1 MNFSIQTQLHS
12 CWQWQVNNCCLS
24 TYHHLINCI
33 HNIVHLVSRYETIV
47 VHIIK
52 PKRPYKFDATTQFK
66 MFVREFG
73 RKRRRTSRRDRQN
86 LAFGTYNKKK
96 HKKHSFESQTGF
108 SSFVARFL
116 SSKIQKA
123 GNKETKN
130 TYNHNFS
137 FENSVIIKT
146 LKKFSCFLI
155 FPKWK
160 CFFAFG
166 IFFCKK
172 Y

>member
-1 MNFSIQTQLHS
+1 MISE
-12 CWQWQVNNCCLS
+12 QWLPPSDIS

-33 HNIVHLVSRYETIV
+33 HNIVHLVSRYETVV

-52 PKRPYKFDATTQFK
+52 PKRPYKFDATTQYENS
-66 MFVREFG
+66 VREFG
-73 RKRRRTSRRDRQN
+73 TERRRTSRRDRQN
-86 LAFGTYNKKK
+86 LAFGTCNKKK

-146 LKKFSCFLI
+146 LKKFSCFWYFQSGNASLLSGL
-155 FPKWK
+155 FL
-160 CFFAFG
+160 
-166 IFFCKK
+166 
-172 Y
+172 